1 MKLYST
7 IGIINYNVIGLG
19 ESYRFILFLEGPD
32 MDEWQTSKMELFP
45 KPDPSIPSADIS
57 ATTFQINNPIKV

>member
-1 MKLYST
+1 MGVQQVNFVDWST
-7 IGIINYNVIGLG
+7 VI
-19 ESYRFILFLEGPD
+19 ILFLDNPDMGPD

-45 KPDPSIPSADIS
+45 KPNPSIPSDIS